1 MGMRDNKLA
10 WLVEPQYRHR
20 LLGTRTLVELQLAQD
35 SESVSQHEDQ
45 TNGI

>member
-1 MGMRDNKLA
+1 MRDNKLA
-10 WLVEPQYRHR
+10 WLVEPQYRHY
-20 LLGTRTLVELQLAQD
+20 LLDTQTLVKLQLAQD